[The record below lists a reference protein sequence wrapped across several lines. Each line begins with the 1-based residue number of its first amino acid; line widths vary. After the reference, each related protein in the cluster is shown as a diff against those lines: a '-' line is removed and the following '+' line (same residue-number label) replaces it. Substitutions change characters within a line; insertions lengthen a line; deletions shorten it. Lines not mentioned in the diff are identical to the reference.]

1 MMHVTGITR
10 ISGYTTNSL
19 TAPWIHQCQVDL
31 ANPPK
36 HGTGEKRTGD
46 FQPPTLSS
54 QKKSFVSSNAH
65 WIEALAHEKRNTHP
79 HPV

>member
-10 ISGYTTNSL
+10 ISGYTTKIL
-19 TAPWIHQCQVDL
+19 TAPWIHRVDL
-31 ANPPK
+31 ANPSK

-46 FQPPTLSS
+46 FQPPTISS
-54 QKKSFVSSNAH
+54 QKSRSFVSSNAH
-65 WIEALAHEKRNTHP
+65 WIEPLAHEKRNTHP